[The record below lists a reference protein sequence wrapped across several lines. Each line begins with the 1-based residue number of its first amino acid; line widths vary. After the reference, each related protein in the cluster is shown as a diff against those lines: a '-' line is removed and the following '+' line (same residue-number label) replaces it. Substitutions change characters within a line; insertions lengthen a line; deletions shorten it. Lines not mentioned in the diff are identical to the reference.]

1 MNSKRMNSKRK
12 QNRPFIKTKNTR
24 KKFHKRK
31 YRNRRRIKGG
41 GPDIT
46 SVNIYN
52 PWTLGGFS
60 IRIRNGRVD
69 QFIDSVTEYSI
80 EIQNDITSNPTQIN
94 QNNSVFT
101 DLELKYNQNVSI
113 KYIILRI
120 HSASQTGDNFQYKCS
135 FHYLSMIDTNNEFI
149 PIPTK
154 EIVLIAKQSN
164 PLKIFTLVQND
175 TIKDISAKQAYRD
188 NRELRTQHRQD
199 NALANYQDMNAGF
212 DALEGRGNKM
222 LKNENR
228 AFETR
233 AMNDFLYSA
242 LKEQPSIYN
251 KDAANTTLAKWKEN
265 NLQFP
270 NPLNIPYGI

>member
-1 MNSKRMNSKRK
+1 MNSKRK

-24 KKFHKRK
+24 KKNHKRK

-60 IRIRNGRVD
+60 IRIRNGTVD
-69 QFIDSVTEYSI
+69 QYTDSVTEYSV
-80 EIQNDITSNPTQIN
+80 EIQDNITSNPTQIDT
-94 QNNSVFT
+94 NNSVFT

-120 HSASQTGDNFQYKCS
+120 QSASQTGDNFQYKCS
-135 FHYLSMIDTNNEFI
+135 FHYLSILDTNNEFI

-154 EIVLIAKQSN
+154 EIVLTAKQSN
-164 PLKIFTLVQND
+164 PLKLFTLVKGD
-175 TIKDISAKQAYRD
+175 ITRDISAKQAYRD

-199 NALANYQDMNAGF
+199 NGLANYQDMNAGF
-212 DALEGRGNKM
+212 DALEGKGNKM

-233 AMNDFLYSA
+233 AMNDFFYSA

-251 KDAANTTLAKWKEN
+251 KDSANTTLAKWKEN

-270 NPLNIPYGI
+270 NPLNIPYGIV